1 MRFSQVYK
9 NIVLDSSFENW
20 KKMIDHY
27 HQLNKAHLLML
38 HKCRILP
45 DDVVFKIATGLKKL
59 QNEKVKELPE
69 NVEDLVLLFE
79 KKLGDLI
86 GEDVAGFLHTA
97 RSRNDIDATIFRMAL
112 RNVLI
117 QFEKELLNLIK
128 QFIRKAGQNID
139 TVFLLYTHGQP
150 AQPSSFAHYLLA
162 FSGELTQVSKKL
174 IETFDIVNECPMGA
188 GAITTTGFSIDRN
201 LVSNYLGFNRPL
213 ENSYQAISTSHWIT
227 LPGALLRNLMIDI
240 TRFIQDIMHKSS
252 SEVGVLQ
259 FPNELVQISSI
270 MPQKRN
276 PVVLEHLRLRANMA
290 ANAFSNIEN
299 VFLNVPYQDVNEN
312 GDFVLRE
319 FLNAMDISN
328 QVLILLSEM
337 VEKVIVRT
345 DRVRE
350 IAAQFGATSTE
361 LADELVRRFGISFRK
376 AHLIVSE
383 VVKTGLNFE
392 NFSNVIKEHLKEKP
406 EMEINPEEFQHIL
419 SCEHFIEIRKVL
431 GGPEKSSIISMINK
445 LENPII
451 QHEQF
456 IESFEKQIATSFE
469 NLNHDFNLLL
479 L

>member
-1 MRFSQVYK
+1 
-9 NIVLDSSFENW
+9 
-20 KKMIDHY
+20 
-27 HQLNKAHLLML
+27 
-38 HKCRILP
+38 
-45 DDVVFKIATGLKKL
+45 
-59 QNEKVKELPE
+59 
-69 NVEDLVLLFE
+69 
-79 KKLGDLI
+79 
-86 GEDVAGFLHTA
+86 
-97 RSRNDIDATIFRMAL
+97 
-112 RNVLI
+112 
-117 QFEKELLNLIK
+117 
-128 QFIRKAGQNID
+128 
-139 TVFLLYTHGQP
+139 
-150 AQPSSFAHYLLA
+150 
-162 FSGELTQVSKKL
+162 
-174 IETFDIVNECPMGA
+174 
-188 GAITTTGFSIDRN
+188 
-201 LVSNYLGFNRPL
+201 
-213 ENSYQAISTSHWIT
+213 
-227 LPGALLRNLMIDI
+227 
-240 TRFIQDIMHKSS
+240 
-252 SEVGVLQ
+252 
-259 FPNELVQISSI
+259 
-270 MPQKRN
+270 
-276 PVVLEHLRLRANMA
+276 
-290 ANAFSNIEN
+290 
-299 VFLNVPYQDVNEN
+299 
-312 GDFVLRE
+312 
-319 FLNAMDISN
+319 MDISN

-445 LENPII
+445 LENLII